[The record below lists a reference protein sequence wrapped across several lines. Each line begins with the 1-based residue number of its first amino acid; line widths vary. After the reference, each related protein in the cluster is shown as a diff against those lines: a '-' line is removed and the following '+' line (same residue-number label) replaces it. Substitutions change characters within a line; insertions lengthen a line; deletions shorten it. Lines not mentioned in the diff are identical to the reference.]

1 MAKHTQK
8 NDALGMFA
16 KTKPVNIKKSVSA
29 EKVEEKVEKKPA
41 AKKEEKVAAPIMP
54 EPVIEPE
61 VVKSVAD
68 VEPALTINT
77 SKISLEMKPVKKER
91 SHNTRSFYL
100 KDETYN
106 KLVAMAKKNNAGI
119 SEYLEF
125 ILGQIL

>member
-8 NDALGMFA
+8 NDALGMFS
-16 KTKPVNIKKSVSA
+16 KTKPVNIKKAAPV
-29 EKVEEKVEKKPA
+29 EKVEEKVEKKPEP
-41 AKKEEKVAAPIMP
+41 KKEVKKAEPIMP
-54 EPVIEPE
+54 EPVVEAP
-61 VVKSVAD
+61 VVENES
-68 VEPALTINT
+68 EPAMTLDT

-91 SHNTRSFYL
+91 TNNTRSFYL

-106 KLVAMAKKNNAGI
+106 KLVAMAKKNNVGI